1 MTDKLNATSLH
12 LPFRK
17 RRRGSVALEFMM
29 VAPFLIWLTF
39 AIAEYGMALN
49 YLNTQNQLTRD
60 GARYAAIHATETTAY
75 QAGTVVG
82 SIRNFVEAEAKN
94 TSLKS
99 MADSNILIGQVTI
112 GSSGPG
118 TFTVSTPTTPGQNVA
133 VKTSVDYSTK
143 LWGAKVVPGI
153 SNLQATPLSR
163 QAAFIIERP
172 SQ

>member
-1 MTDKLNATSLH
+1 MTDKLNATSRR

-75 QAGTVVG
+75 SAGTVVG
-82 SIRNFVEAEAKN
+82 SIRNFVESEAKN

-99 MADSNILIGQVTI
+99 ITDADITTGQVTI
-112 GSSGPG
+112 GQTGPG
-118 TFTVSTPTTPGQNVA
+118 TFTAGAPTTPGQNVA
-133 VKTSVDYSTK
+133 VKITVNYSTK

-153 SNLQATPLSR
+153 STLQATPVSR
-163 QAAFIIERP
+163 QAAFIIEKV